1 MAYSYVVYTGN
12 GSTTQFAITFPYI
25 RKEHIKVYVNYV
37 DTAYTYVNDT
47 TVQLATAPASPLR
60 VEVRRVTPLANVL
73 VDYTDGSTLIA
84 ADLDTSNLQS
94 LYNEQELDDS
104 LKQTV
109 SIDPATGLLSAGSQ
123 RITNV
128 ANPVNAQD
136 AATKTYVDTADAL
149 KVAKAGDSMT
159 GALAMGNNKI
169 TGLGTPTTNTDAA
182 TKTYVDTA
190 DALKVAKAGDTM
202 TGALAMST
210 NKITG
215 MGDPV
220 NAQDA
225 ATKTYVDTA
234 NALKVAKAGDTMTG
248 ALAMGNNKITGLGTP
263 TTNTDAAT
271 KAYVDANAGG
281 AAIADGDYGDVV
293 VSGTATVWTVDSGAI
308 TNAKINASAAIDLSK
323 LATGALPSAITVA
336 SANIVDGTIVNA
348 DVNASAAIAATK
360 LSVTSTNSIVRT
372 VDSKLKDFTN
382 AKDFGAVGD
391 GSTDDTAAI
400 NAAINAVVALG
411 GGNVYLPPGNY
422 KISSTLTLPGRVS
435 LIGAGTPG
443 SEYQPTYASTTSLS
457 WYGGAAAMVQVG
469 WQGGVNI
476 VRGGGVEK
484 IYLDGRNLATYGLSI
499 KDIQFAFFQE
509 LHIIRTIT
517 AGIYL
522 TNSSSIPDPT
532 GFSKF
537 DSIHIALRNSGGPAQ
552 NAHGILLDG
561 QLGAGTV
568 TGVTL
573 CTWYRIRIEHANG
586 DGIRVNE
593 CGDGMSWFFLYT
605 FSADAETGYAI
616 NCVGSSAAVISC
628 WAVYNSLPNASVY
641 VAQPGIAKGW
651 YFDVIQ
657 DIDVKSSRRKL
668 VYGPGMADVT
678 VNNTSSGRIKGI
690 AKINGYR
697 TSVIGDAMYLRRV
710 DGANNIFNTAQNQY
724 LIGGTFGS
732 IESAGQPGGATR
744 IITQNST
751 GSALYFSAAGVAAE
765 GYTLNYEPQMA
776 ALLSPINT
784 GGSNYIMRVG
794 FVDSFADTPSNG
806 YYVQAAPGTSA
817 YYQCIM
823 RNSNTQTTTTT
834 IIGLSD
840 AFAVHWRIEA
850 NLLGIAFLCR
860 TTGNDAWAV
869 VASFTTGLPTA
880 VMADVVYIRTL
891 ANEYKTLHIHDYKLA
906 WNTEL

>member
-1 MAYSYVVYTGN
+1 
-12 GSTTQFAITFPYI
+12 
-25 RKEHIKVYVNYV
+25 
-37 DTAYTYVNDT
+37 
-47 TVQLATAPASPLR
+47 
-60 VEVRRVTPLANVL
+60 VL
-73 VDYTDGSTLIA
+73 VA
-84 ADLDTSNLQS
+84 ADLDTNALQNL
-94 LYNEQELDDS
+94 YIEQELSDK
-104 LKQTV
+104 LEQTV
-109 SIDPATGLLSAGSQ
+109 SIDPATGLPSAGNK

-128 ANPVNAQD
+128 ANPINAQDAATKTYVDTADALKVAKAGDTMSGALAMGTNKITGLGTPTVSTD

-159 GALAMGNNKI
+159 GPLAMGTNKV
-169 TGLGTPTTNTDAA
+169 TGMGNPTSAQDAA

-190 DALKVAKAGDTM
+190 DALKLAKAGD
-202 TGALAMST
+202 S
-210 NKITG
+210 
-215 MGDPV
+215 
-220 NAQDA
+220 
-225 ATKTYVDTA
+225 
-234 NALKVAKAGDTMTG
+234 MTG
-248 ALAMGNNKITGLGTP
+248 ALAMGTNKITGLGTP
-263 TTNTDAAT
+263 TVSTDAAT

-281 AAIADGDYGDVV
+281 GGAAIVDGDYGDVV
-293 VSGTATVWTVDSGAI
+293 VSGTATVWTVDNGAI

-323 LATGALPSAITVA
+323 LATGALPSAITIA
-336 SANIVDGTIVNA
+336 STNIVDGTIANA

-360 LSVTSTNSIVRT
+360 LSVTSTNSVVRT

-400 NAAINAVVALG
+400 TAAITAVVALG

-443 SEYQPTYASTTSLS
+443 SEFQPTYASTTSLS
-457 WYGGAAAMVQVG
+457 WYGGAAAMVQIG
-469 WQGGVNI
+469 WQGGIDV
-476 VRGGGVEK
+476 VRGGGVER

-499 KDIQFAFFQE
+499 KDIQFALFQE

-522 TNSSSIPDPT
+522 TNSASIPDPT

-552 NAHGILLDG
+552 NAHGILFDG
-561 QLGAGTV
+561 QLGAGT

-573 CTWYRIRIEHANG
+573 CTWYAIRIEHANG

-593 CGDGMSWFFLYT
+593 CGDGMSWFFLFT

-628 WAVYNSLPNASVY
+628 WAIYNSLPNASVY
-641 VAQPGIAKGW
+641 VAEPGIARGW

-710 DGANNIFNTAQNQY
+710 DAANNIFNTAQNQY
-724 LIGGTFGS
+724 LIGGTLGS

-744 IITQNST
+744 LITQNST

-765 GYTLNYEPQMA
+765 GYSLNYEPQMA
-776 ALLSPINT
+776 ALLTPIFNS
-784 GGSNYIMRVG
+784 GSNYLMRVG
-794 FVDSFADTPSNG
+794 FVDSFADPPTNG

-823 RNSNTQTTTTT
+823 RNSSTQTTTTT
-834 IIGLSD
+834 VVGVAD
-840 AFAVHWRIEA
+840 NFAVHWRIES
-850 NLLGIAFLCR
+850 NLLGIAFLYR
-860 TTGNDAWAV
+860 TTGNDQWSVA
-869 VASFTTGLPTA
+869 ASFTTGLPT
-880 VMADVVYIRTL
+880 VTMADVVYIKTL
-891 ANEYKTLHIHDYKLA
+891 ANEYKSLHIHDYKLA